1 MAYQFEEDVPERDV
15 ADQFEFHVIRKDLP
29 LTDAFPPEV
38 SKHAASLLAV
48 SNAFG
53 FAVWASNSLN
63 SLRIA
68 PLASIQAALQEH
80 DAELDGAFTVPVD
93 LDNIS
98 FVVIAPDQASV
109 IVASSMRLLVLDTRS
124 LVHDQTARVLHECEP
139 HPDGMFQL
147 VPCPTTENNLIL
159 IVTSNSTAWTLN
171 ATTFALTRIG
181 GDEIDAGAWS
191 PKGRQIALLYRDGT
205 LVQVMPSG
213 EVKKEHAPVTVE
225 GTLET
230 EGCGAMGLAWLS
242 NTIFALYW
250 ASQPGDMFVSILDTA
265 AKMHQVLTPGLFP
278 PYEPDEASPF
288 FHTAR
293 LGAWREDVTTLIA
306 SASATD
312 IMVVGG
318 PSTGPIDAWL
328 LDENMRAVMPAVDNV
343 DTRPVGLALDFTAT
357 KELPPLNRDR
367 DPSPVPPAPIM
378 YVLSSA
384 GHLVAWHVLD
394 TEAIR
399 EGKTCPAMCKSKAW
413 DAIASHAKAGDVASP
428 VVSLDSLSESASS
441 RSASPARSSRSSSPA
456 QSSQSAFPS
465 QSSRSASPARSTS
478 PSTPAKVPFGAAFG
492 KPATAAS
499 ASPSSVFGT
508 VSFGQAL
515 TPPSSSAAAEP
526 PHKPV
531 FGGALAPPAATPSV
545 AFGAAAAKSAAA
557 TSAATGF
564 GFASPPAKPGT
575 ALAGFGLGAMA
586 PPAAST
592 AFGKPASALAGLFG
606 AKKETAETKPVAAA
620 PKPMFGLGVSPAAAA
635 EEKAKPATPTAA
647 FGQAATPTPATGSSK
662 DPEPVKTGN
671 RAKATAATAQPPAF
685 ALPAPPAAR
694 KAAQPAAPVEPI
706 PAPRPA
712 PAIGLVDRLAKVQTI
727 DVLLSD
733 EEDEDDDADETE
745 SHALGPAAPYAN
757 ADPIPVVPRFA
768 KTGEPETSFYT
779 MTSTIEDLFTKVKQH
794 HAEVQT
800 KMDAQ
805 AEDIAGIDALLDSVE
820 AMDANVDYWTAKYA
834 AILER
839 AQKARA
845 QYDQVAIKVKQLQL
859 LQDAHDRGEMVFAD
873 YLGPQQKECDE
884 NIQQKLARVK
894 ALLKQLDEFADAQ
907 RQRKAAH
914 VSLDA
919 VHAALKNMQ
928 TAIAQRKVTV
938 NVLAQHLAQVDLGRS
953 TFAGAE
959 PFTPTRVAHVDMP
972 ETPTI
977 VAPRALFAKAAPK
990 PAVSTAA
997 AASTTV
1003 TKPVAPVSFDALAQR
1018 LGAVATVPVR
1028 KAVRKVWVCD
1038 MCGASN
1044 LYQAEVCV
1052 KCESLAPA
1060 STATRPPVRRRSVA
1074 SETAAASPKVAVAA
1088 SPKVAADKPAAPGS
1102 GKGWTCD
1109 TCMVPNVAGAT
1120 QCRSCETPSPSAA
1133 KAKPAATASSSTS
1146 GFVPPATASS
1156 ASAFAP
1162 PTAATA
1168 SQPPA
1173 FGSAAGGAS
1182 SFAFPSS
1189 FGASS
1194 GSQPAAG
1201 GFTFGGPAPI
1211 AGAPAF
1217 GAPVVFAKPSA
1228 ASGSTWTCST
1238 CMVPN
1243 PADKDK
1249 CAACDADRPGA
1260 APKPTSAYAFAPP
1273 AAASGAKWTCG
1284 ECMVPNPS
1292 NKGKCAACEADR
1304 PGASPKPAAP
1314 AAASAFTPPAAAPAS
1329 GGFTFGAPPAA
1340 GSSGF
1345 GSFGTPA
1352 AASFPSGFPSS
1363 TPSSGSGAAG
1373 FTFTPAAAPAPQPEQ
1388 PAATEKAASPEP
1400 EPAAAPSAN
1409 PFASVVAASKKKGW
1423 TCDTCMVPNDFA
1435 ATKCKSCEAD
1445 RPGTSAPAAAP
1456 PAPNG
1461 FAFAPPAPAGASLAF
1476 AIGAA
1481 STSGGQPA
1489 ISAQHKMKH
1498 GGKRTSELE
1507 EPAQS
1512 APAVTVTAETKSDEE
1527 EEGYVKVSAAD
1538 EVAEIPPTVPQSE
1551 VARLKTPEPSA
1562 SAPVTPAKPASPA
1575 KATETAP
1582 SPSKTPA
1589 APDQD
1594 AAPAPTVAPPAQP
1607 TWTFGGTSTFGSTAT
1622 APSAFASSFG
1632 APAPVTTTAAAA
1644 LATTAQPEQGPPSP
1658 GMMDMEMETAPDQD
1672 DGEAM
1677 MDDDQGNQMQGAFS
1691 GFGFGA
1697 PTTSA
1702 PATSGFA
1709 AAGPFGT
1716 PFGTQTPTTT
1726 APGGAFKLTPSRG
1739 FGFQPSGLF
1748 KTGAEAEAAAAMT
1761 PTSAGAAFGAT
1772 TRPTAAG
1779 PFGGAAAPSAGPAFG
1794 ATTPFGAAATSSTPA
1809 FGKPSAFGTTSAFGA
1824 QQQQQQPAF
1833 GQSSGFGASPVA
1845 FGQTSGFGASPAP
1858 AFGSPSA
1865 FGAAAA
1871 QGSPAQASPFGAT
1884 ATGGSAFAAF
1894 AKQTTGFGG
1903 FAAAA
1908 GQQQQQGT
1916 PTKPPAFSG
1925 NSAFTSFRS

>member
-48 SNAFG
+48 SNVFG
-53 FAVWASNSLN
+53 FAVWATNSLN
-63 SLRIA
+63 ALRVA
-68 PLASIQAALQEH
+68 PLASIQAALHEH

-93 LDNIS
+93 IDGIS
-98 FVVIAPDQASV
+98 FIVIAPDQASV
-109 IVASSMRLLVLDTRS
+109 IVASSMRLLVFDTRS

-159 IVTSNSTAWTLN
+159 IVTSNSTAWTFN

-181 GDEIDAGAWS
+181 GDDIDAGAWS

-205 LVQVMPSG
+205 LVQVTPSG
-213 EVKKEHAPVTVE
+213 GVKKEHTPLTVE
-225 GTLET
+225 GTLEM
-230 EGCGAMGLAWLS
+230 EGCYAMGLAWLS

-265 AKMHQVLTPGLFP
+265 AKTHQVLTPGLFP

-399 EGKTCPAMCKSKAW
+399 EEKTCPAMCKSKAW
-413 DAIASHAKAGDVASP
+413 DAIASHTKAGDVASP

-456 QSSQSAFPS
+456 QSSRSASPS
-465 QSSRSASPARSTS
+465 QSSRSASPARSAS

-515 TPPSSSAAAEP
+515 TAPSSSAAAEP
-526 PHKPV
+526 PRKPV

-557 TSAATGF
+557 TSTATGF
-564 GFASPPAKPGT
+564 GVASPPAKLAT
-575 ALAGFGLGAMA
+575 ALAGFG
-586 PPAAST
+586 
-592 AFGKPASALAGLFG
+592 FGVMHRSLQHGVW
-606 AKKETAETKPVAAA
+606 ENH
-620 PKPMFGLGVSPAAAA
+620 PMFGLGASPAAAA
-635 EEKAKPATPTAA
+635 EEKGKPATPTAA
-647 FGQAATPTPATGSSK
+647 FGQAATPTLATGSSK
-662 DPEPVKTGN
+662 DPEPGKTGKH
-671 RAKATAATAQPPAF
+671 AKSTAATAQPPAF
-685 ALPAPPAAR
+685 APPAP
-694 KAAQPAAPVEPI
+694 AAQPAALVEPI

-727 DVLLSD
+727 DVLSSD

-745 SHALGPAAPYAN
+745 SHASGPAAPYPK

-779 MTSTIEDLFTKVKQH
+779 MTSTIEGLFTKVKQH

-805 AEDIAGIDALLDSVE
+805 AEDIAGIDALLASVE

-845 QYDQVAIKVKQLQL
+845 QYDQVAIKVEQLQL

-873 YLGPQQKECDE
+873 HLGPQQKECDE

-907 RQRKAAH
+907 RHRKAAH

-928 TAIAQRKVTV
+928 TAIAQRKVAV

-977 VAPRALFAKAAPK
+977 VAPRALFVKAAPK
-990 PAVSTAA
+990 PAVSAAA

-1018 LGAVATVPVR
+1018 LGAAATVPVR

-1038 MCGASN
+1038 TCGASN

-1060 STATRPPVRRRSVA
+1060 PTATRPPVRRRSVA

-1088 SPKVAADKPAAPGS
+1088 SPKVAAAKPAAPGS

-1109 TCMVPNVAGAT
+1109 ACMVPNVAGAT

-1133 KAKPAATASSSTS
+1133 NQS
-1146 GFVPPATASS
+1146 
-1156 ASAFAP
+1156 
-1162 PTAATA
+1162 
-1168 SQPPA
+1168 PA
-1173 FGSAAGGAS
+1173 FGSATGSGS

-1189 FGASS
+1189 FGTSS
-1194 GSQPAAG
+1194 SSNQPAAG
-1201 GFTFGGPAPI
+1201 GFTFGRPALT
-1211 AGAPAF
+1211 AGTAAF
-1217 GAPVVFAKPSA
+1217 GAPAAFTKPAAATGGAKWMC
-1228 ASGSTWTCST
+1228 GE

-1243 PADKDK
+1243 PSDKNK
-1249 CAACDADRPGA
+1249 CISCETDRPGA
-1260 APKPTSAYAFAPP
+1260 APKPAAANPFAPPAPAAAAGGAKWTCGECFVPNPADKDMCAACEAARPGMAPKPAAASAFAPP

-1284 ECMVPNPS
+1284 ECMVPNPAD
-1292 NKGKCAACEADR
+1292 KDKCAACEADR
-1304 PGASPKPAAP
+1304 PGGSPKPAAP
-1314 AAASAFTPPAAAPAS
+1314 AAAIAFTPPSAVPTS
-1329 GGFTFGAPPAA
+1329 GGFTFGAPPVA
-1340 GSSGF
+1340 GSSGLSAF
-1345 GSFGTPA
+1345 NVPA
-1352 AASFPSGFPSS
+1352 AAAFPSSFPSS
-1363 TPSSGSGAAG
+1363 TPSSGSTAG
-1373 FTFTPAAAPAPQPEQ
+1373 GVHVYPGR
-1388 PAATEKAASPEP
+1388 
-1400 EPAAAPSAN
+1400 SA
-1409 PFASVVAASKKKGW
+1409 
-1423 TCDTCMVPNDFA
+1423 C
-1435 ATKCKSCEAD
+1435 
-1445 RPGTSAPAAAP
+1445 
-1456 PAPNG
+1456 
-1461 FAFAPPAPAGASLAF
+1461 
-1476 AIGAA
+1476 
-1481 STSGGQPA
+1481 
-1489 ISAQHKMKH
+1489 
-1498 GGKRTSELE
+1498 
-1507 EPAQS
+1507 
-1512 APAVTVTAETKSDEE
+1512 
-1527 EEGYVKVSAAD
+1527 
-1538 EVAEIPPTVPQSE
+1538 
-1551 VARLKTPEPSA
+1551 
-1562 SAPVTPAKPASPA
+1562 
-1575 KATETAP
+1575 
-1582 SPSKTPA
+1582 
-1589 APDQD
+1589 
-1594 AAPAPTVAPPAQP
+1594 
-1607 TWTFGGTSTFGSTAT
+1607 
-1622 APSAFASSFG
+1622 
-1632 APAPVTTTAAAA
+1632 
-1644 LATTAQPEQGPPSP
+1644 
-1658 GMMDMEMETAPDQD
+1658 
-1672 DGEAM
+1672 
-1677 MDDDQGNQMQGAFS
+1677 
-1691 GFGFGA
+1691 
-1697 PTTSA
+1697 
-1702 PATSGFA
+1702 
-1709 AAGPFGT
+1709 
-1716 PFGTQTPTTT
+1716 
-1726 APGGAFKLTPSRG
+1726 
-1739 FGFQPSGLF
+1739 
-1748 KTGAEAEAAAAMT
+1748 
-1761 PTSAGAAFGAT
+1761 
-1772 TRPTAAG
+1772 
-1779 PFGGAAAPSAGPAFG
+1779 
-1794 ATTPFGAAATSSTPA
+1794 
-1809 FGKPSAFGTTSAFGA
+1809 
-1824 QQQQQQPAF
+1824 
-1833 GQSSGFGASPVA
+1833 
-1845 FGQTSGFGASPAP
+1845 
-1858 AFGSPSA
+1858 
-1865 FGAAAA
+1865 AAA
-1871 QGSPAQASPFGAT
+1871 Q
-1884 ATGGSAFAAF
+1884 ATGRRRE
-1894 AKQTTGFGG
+1894 GG
-1903 FAAAA
+1903 
-1908 GQQQQQGT
+1908 Q
-1916 PTKPPAFSG
+1916 S
-1925 NSAFTSFRS
+1925 